1 MSIWVVAAAGALAG
15 IALVR
20 RLLARRRGRRQAE
33 ISVDAVSREWLASN
47 ASRDDHL
54 QW

>member
-1 MSIWVVAAAGALAG
+1 MSVWVAVAAGALAG
-15 IALVR
+15 LALVA
-20 RLLARRRGRRQAE
+20 RLGRRRGRRRKE